1 MTTALNDEENVKM
14 AFDLGCSVYSGK
26 PINKEK
32 FDQALKK
39 LGLI

>member
-1 MTTALNDEENVKM
+1 MAEENQQQEQVNEPTQ
-14 AFDLGCSVYSGK
+14 